1 MRAPPPVAKPG
12 SRDQPL
18 GVLVLISGSGSNLQ
32 ALINAQAEA
41 PYRIVAVISNVA
53 DAFGLER
60 ARRAGIPAEVLSHR
74 AFADRAAYDRA
85 LSELIDRYAPGL
97 VVLAGFMR
105 ILTPGFVA
113 RYAGR
118 MMNIHPSLLPKYR
131 GLHTHQRVLE
141 AGDQE
146 HGASVHFVTDELD
159 GGPLIIQARVPV
171 LPSDD
176 AESLA
181 ARVLTR
187 EHRIYPLAVR
197 WFAEGRLMLGADGRP
212 RLDGAVL
219 DRPYLLEAEDGDRGV
234 TPLA

>member
-1 MRAPPPVAKPG
+1 MTEVASEAKAL
-12 SRDQPL
+12 R
-18 GVLVLISGSGSNLQ
+18 VLVLISGGGSNLQ
-32 ALINAQAEA
+32 ALIDAQSEA
-41 PYRIVAVISNVA
+41 PYRIVAVISNEA

-74 AFADRAAYDRA
+74 AFADRGAYDRA
-85 LSELIDRYAPGL
+85 LADLIDRYAPGL

-131 GLHTHQRVLE
+131 GLHTHQRALE
-141 AGDQE
+141 AGEQE

-159 GGPLIIQARVPV
+159 GGPLIIQAPVPV
-171 LPSDD
+171 RPDDD

-187 EHRIYPLAVR
+187 EHRIYPQAVR
-197 WFAEGRLMLGADGRP
+197 WFAEGRLRLGEDGRP
-212 RLDGAVL
+212 VLDGRSL
-219 DRPYLLEAEDGDRGV
+219 DAPYLLVD
-234 TPLA
+234 